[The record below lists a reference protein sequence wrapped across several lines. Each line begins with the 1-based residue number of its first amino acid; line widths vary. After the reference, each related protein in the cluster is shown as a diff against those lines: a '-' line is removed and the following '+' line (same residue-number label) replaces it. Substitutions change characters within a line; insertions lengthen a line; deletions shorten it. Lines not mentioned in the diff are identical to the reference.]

1 MMVITQCVKNGSQD
15 SYEMYKHVSLIN
27 ISNKELS
34 FKVIYLSF
42 LKQ

>member
-1 MMVITQCVKNGSQD
+1 MAHKIRMN
-15 SYEMYKHVSLIN
+15 EMYKHVSLIN